1 MNYDQKGHSGEQDR
15 VSAEAKLFEEILNR
29 LDAKQ
34 GATDPTYGSSQA
46 ANQPKTID
54 LIELFYYC
62 LSKCYIVIIGAL
74 LGAVLMGLSAKYLS
88 QPFYTATSKLYIVGQ
103 TGLNIITDLQIGT
116 VLTLDYQEVF
126 KTWEVH
132 QMVNEELGIE
142 YPYSVLQS
150 MVSVTNPEDTRVLYI
165 TSRHPD
171 AQMAADIAN
180 AYAVAAKRFITET
193 MLTDE
198 PTTFSIA
205 LVPSVA
211 IGKSMTTEI
220 IKGFLLGTV
229 LACWCSRS
237 CWITAR
243 SRRRTSWPVP
253 ASRRWRSSRSVWI
266 TPKSAEKLRRERN
279 PRNTDGRRE
288 NDEPDSDHEFPE
300 ARLRLQ
306 RGDEHPVYQLVLLRR
321 QHPLCADYQPP

>member
-1 MNYDQKGHSGEQDR
+1 MNYDQKGYGREQGQDR
-15 VSAEAKLFEEILNR
+15 ASAEAKLFEEILNR

-34 GATDPTYGSSQA
+34 NA
-46 ANQPKTID
+46 ANMAMANNQPKTID

-62 LSKCYIVIIGAL
+62 LSRCYIVIIGAL
-74 LGAVLMGLSAKYLS
+74 IGAVLMGASAKFT
-88 QPFYTATSKLYIVGQ
+88 QPVYTATSKLYIVGQ
-103 TGLNIITDLQIGT
+103 TGMSVITDLQIGS

-132 QMVNEELGIE
+132 QMVNEQLNTA
-142 YPYSVLQS
+142 YPYSMLQS

-165 TSRHPD
+165 TAYHTD

-205 LVPSVA
+205 LVPSVS
-211 IGKSMTTEI
+211 IGKSMTNEV

-229 LACWCSRS
+229 LAGGLLVLAFVLDNRPKSPEDIMNCAGIPTLAVIPVGMDRVPK
-237 CWITAR
+237 
-243 SRRRTSWPVP
+243 RRRTVKK
-253 ASRRWRSSRSVWI
+253 RNDRNNEEQR
-266 TPKSAEKLRRERN
+266 KAEGKR
-279 PRNTDGRRE
+279 
-288 NDEPDSDHEFPE
+288 
-300 ARLRLQ
+300 
-306 RGDEHPVYQLVLLRR
+306 
-321 QHPLCADYQPP
+321 